1 MNTCIHDKKQAGH
14 LLPIFIQLEAY
25 YVVSRTHPLHQRMGI
40 LRTTITGQMLDED
53 MSFRNFFSG
62 RVLWDESMGSASAAW
77 CRNHPEG
84 LLVGLVGSGRAAN
97 LGRPRMARLD
107 SWKALSTCLDC
118 ALYSYYVCD
127 STDDIRVVA
136 IGYYPISRSSSESD
150 SRRRRD
156 GGSDG
161 GGDGG
166 YDH

>member
-1 MNTCIHDKKQAGH
+1 
-14 LLPIFIQLEAY
+14 
-25 YVVSRTHPLHQRMGI
+25 
-40 LRTTITGQMLDED
+40 
-53 MSFRNFFSG
+53 
-62 RVLWDESMGSASAAW
+62 
-77 CRNHPEG
+77 
-84 LLVGLVGSGRAAN
+84 
-97 LGRPRMARLD
+97 MARLE

-136 IGYYPISRSSSESD
+136 IGYYPKSRSSSESD

-156 GGSDG
+156 SGSDG

>member
-1 MNTCIHDKKQAGH
+1 MHTRQETGWASSAHFYTIGGVLRRLAHPPTVKAG
-14 LLPIFIQLEAY
+14 
-25 YVVSRTHPLHQRMGI
+25 
-40 LRTTITGQMLDED
+40 TGT
-53 MSFRNFFSG
+53 
-62 RVLWDESMGSASAAW
+62 
-77 CRNHPEG
+77 
-84 LLVGLVGSGRAAN
+84 GRAAN